1 MSIPERGRA
10 ESVIC
15 VGDSAGGNLAAVVAL
30 RALEEGVQAPSGVM
44 MIYPAL
50 YLHMTPCA
58 SRVLSLMDPLLP
70 LGTLQ
75 VPHFTCFTST
85 NVQMLTQQ
93 VTRSWPSARGSCAC
107 ARMLSGSRYSVC
119 VLDSYN
125 STNTDAEAPGGAW
138 GRDSGAAQAL
148 YSH

>member
-1 MSIPERGRA
+1 MLGDSASKASKANKVSMPERGRA

-30 RALEEGVQAPSGVM
+30 RALEEGIQAPSGVM

-75 VPHFTCFTST
+75 VLTLLALL
-85 NVQMLTQQ
+85 VQMYT
-93 VTRSWPSARGSCAC
+93 C
-107 ARMLSGSRYSVC
+107 
-119 VLDSYN
+119 
-125 STNTDAEAPGGAW
+125 
-138 GRDSGAAQAL
+138 
-148 YSH
+148 